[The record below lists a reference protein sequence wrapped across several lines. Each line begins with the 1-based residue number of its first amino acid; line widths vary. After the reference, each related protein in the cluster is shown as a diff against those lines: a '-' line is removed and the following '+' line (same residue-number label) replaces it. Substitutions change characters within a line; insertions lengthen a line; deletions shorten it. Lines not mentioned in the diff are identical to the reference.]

1 MRESRSLDKPSR
13 RKQKWAKKSPFNL
26 YRILSKLI
34 PEPERRPMTDRLRE
48 LMQQRF
54 GETVE
59 IDSGLTRSDQ
69 LEPILSHCSHRSF
82 TSAAIEPELLRLLF
96 ACALSAP
103 TKSDLQQA
111 DIVHVADPV
120 KRRAIESLI
129 PSMPWMAEAPAFLV
143 ICGNG
148 RRIRETCQLRN
159 KPFANDHLD
168 SFFNASV
175 DASLVLM
182 NFIRAAEAVG
192 LGCCPISAVRNHAA
206 RISALLNLP
215 DWVFPVAGLCV
226 GYPADAPRVVPR
238 LSLNTTIHIDT
249 YNDESLRSEID
260 DYDQRRSATLPYG
273 NQRYSDDY
281 GQAEFYGWSEDKA
294 RQVSKPERS
303 DFGRFIRD
311 KRYQLE

>member
-1 MRESRSLDKPSR
+1 M
-13 RKQKWAKKSPFNL
+13 
-26 YRILSKLI
+26 KLAFD
-34 PEPERRPMTDRLRE
+34 ERRPTAVLITDLIPRKAILFMTNRVLD

-59 IDSGLTRSDQ
+59 AAPDVMGLDQ
-69 LEPILSHCSHRSF
+69 LETILAHSSHRSF
-82 TSAAIEPELLRLLF
+82 TSATIEPDLLRLLY

-103 TKSDLQQA
+103 AKSDLQQA
-111 DIVHVADPV
+111 DIVQVVDPV
-120 KRRAIESLI
+120 KRREIEGLI
-129 PSMPWMAEAPAFLV
+129 SSMTWIAEAPVFLV

-148 RRIRETCQLRN
+148 RRIREICEMRG

-175 DASLVLM
+175 DAGLVLM

-206 RISALLNLP
+206 PISALLNLP

-226 GYPADAPRVVPR
+226 GYPADAPRITPR
-238 LSLNTTIHIDT
+238 LALATTIHVDSYT
-249 YNDESLRSEID
+249 DHTMRSEVD
-260 DYDQRRSATLPYG
+260 DYDRRRDRTLPYAD
-273 NQRYSDDY
+273 QRHVGEY
-281 GQAEFYGWSEDKA
+281 GKAEFYGWSEDKA
-294 RQVSKPERS
+294 RQVSKPERA
-303 DFGRFIRD
+303 DFGQFIRD